1 MTNSA
6 QTKRIDYI
14 DRLKGLA
21 IALVVMGHVYL
32 FSYNHSSST
41 IPNVIGSFHM
51 ALFMF
56 LSGFVSLSGITPP
69 QLLDCTQNG
78 TQNPTAPLADALLRF
93 RIYIDPQ
100 SRPISQVP

>member
-1 MTNSA
+1 MTNSV

-32 FSYNHSSST
+32 FSYNHSSSV

-56 LSGFVSLSGITPP
+56 LSGFVSLSGITP

-78 TQNPTAPLADALLRF
+78 TQNPTAPFADARLRF
-93 RIYIDPQ
+93 GIYVNPK
-100 SRPISQVP
+100 SRPIAQVP